1 MTVEEIRER
10 VQQIEEYARR
20 QSNDEAH
27 VDEDDLYLDTLRA
40 IAEGASNARE
50 LAREALKANRLG
62 YERWYD

>member
-1 MTVEEIRER
+1 MTVGEIRER
-10 VQQIEEYARR
+10 IQQIGEYASRD
-20 QSNDEAH
+20 SNDEAH

-50 LAREALKANRLG
+50 LAREAMRANALE

>member
-1 MTVEEIRER
+1 MTVAEIRER
-10 VQQIEEYARR
+10 IRQIGEYARHD
-20 QSNDEAH
+20 SNDEAH

-50 LAREALKANRLG
+50 LAREALRANGLP